1 MNINKTSDT
10 LYKIQNIGFVIVFMV
25 IFTGCDRKV
34 RPDLDETRYEQIL
47 IEIELIYALH
57 MQVMDDSLTQ
67 SLLDKVW
74 DKYDITEADFLKN
87 HALFEQDLQ
96 GQMRRMQ
103 RLSEFISEEQLRLE
117 SRLYELRDEE
127 RRANENETQNNSD
140 Q

>member
-1 MNINKTSDT
+1 
-10 LYKIQNIGFVIVFMV
+10 MV